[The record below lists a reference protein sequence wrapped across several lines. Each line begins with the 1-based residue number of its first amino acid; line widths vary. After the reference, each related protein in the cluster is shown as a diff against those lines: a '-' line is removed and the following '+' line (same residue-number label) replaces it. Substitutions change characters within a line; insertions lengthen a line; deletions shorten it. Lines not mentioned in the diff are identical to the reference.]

1 MKIKLHLKKN
11 RKVILDHVQFKNELQ
26 KQREEAK
33 LVEIT
38 PIYKGLK
45 VTAAYMLQSDGKMKL
60 VGIGQRCNGN
70 LQVFNDWEEVS
81 KKIMMLPKKI
91 DVDSTNHLRAKGL
104 VIDSRFEVHGVL
116 VMDKDLYEL
125 ETQVKKKDIEYM
137 DVIKKTVKLHH
148 NTTQKEASELVFY
161 AISATREDGNEVS
174 SVYLL
179 NKVPGLGHATIATG
193 KKVYISED
201 ESLTKIV
208 ESLKRFRY
216 SLYEV
221 EGFKFTS
228 RASDSLTITENI
240 IDEFYYI
247 PKQDFWEVQIN
258 ESIG

>member
-11 RKVILDHVQFKNELQ
+11 RKVISDHVQFKNELQ

-38 PIYKGLK
+38 PIHKGLK
-45 VTAAYMLQSDGKMKL
+45 VTAVYTTQSDGKMKL
-60 VGIGQRCNGN
+60 IGVGQRCNDH
-70 LQVFNDWEEVS
+70 LQTFKDWEEVS

-91 DVDSTNHLRAKGL
+91 DVDSANHLRDKGL
-104 VIDSRFEVHGVL
+104 VIDGRFEVHGVL

-137 DVIKKTVKLHH
+137 EVIRKTIKLQH
-148 NTTQKEASELVFY
+148 NTTHKEASELVFH
-161 AISATREDGNEVS
+161 AVSATKEGGSEVS
-174 SVYLL
+174 SLYLL
-179 NKVPGLGHATIATG
+179 NKVSGLGHATVATG

-201 ESLTKIV
+201 ESLTKII

-216 SLYEV
+216 SFYEV

-228 RASDSLTITENI
+228 KASHSSMVTEDI
-240 IDEFYYI
+240 VDEFYYI

-258 ESIG
+258 ESMG